1 MKDKAMK
8 IHAKAPNRIDLS
20 GGTLDIYPLY
30 VFLDGGYTLNAA
42 IDLYSEVTL
51 TPREDQRFVFH
62 SQDLDLNLELSREE
76 LRAGVPQGDFFQ
88 LLVEIVR
95 FYEPATGLTIS
106 TCNQAPKG
114 SGLGAS
120 SALLIALSG
129 ALNQYNRTYMD
140 GESLIQFGADLE
152 ARSLGIPTG
161 KQDYYAALYGGLS
174 AIHFSIQ
181 GIEHQTLD
189 LDGSFIEKLNQ
200 SLLVSF
206 TGQSHFSGTN
216 NWSMLKSYVENQG
229 NTREHLHAIRQT
241 SEHMLS
247 ALFAEDLEH
256 LIELINEEWHNRKAL
271 AEGVST
277 PQIENM
283 MAAAREQG
291 AWASKIC
298 GAGGGGCMLTLCP
311 AELKTKVAQ
320 ALTDTGAQVMHQ
332 KIAPLGLQVNVL
344 SE

>member
-1 MKDKAMK
+1 MK

-30 VFLDGGYTLNAA
+30 IFLDGGTTLNAA
-42 IDLYSEVTL
+42 IDVYSEVVL
-51 TPREDQRFVFH
+51 TPRTDEQFH
-62 SQDLDLNLELSREE
+62 FNSKDLELKRVFSREQ
-76 LRAGVPQGDFFQ
+76 LQAGLPPGDFFQ

-95 FYEPATGLTIS
+95 FYEPATGLNIS
-106 TCNQAPKG
+106 TRNQAPKG

-129 ALNQYNRTYMD
+129 ALNQFNRTYLD

-161 KQDYYAALYGGLS
+161 KQDYYAALYGGFS
-174 AIHFSIQ
+174 AIHFGLESIH
-181 GIEHQTLD
+181 HQSL
-189 LDGSFIEKLNQ
+189 LLSSQFQARFNQ
-200 SLLVSF
+200 SLVVSF

-216 NWSMLKSYVENQG
+216 NWNMLKAYIEDQG
-229 NTREHLHAIRQT
+229 QAREHLLAIRKT
-241 SEHMLS
+241 SEKMLH
-247 ALFAEDLEH
+247 ALQAEDFEAMVQ
-256 LIELINEEWHNRKAL
+256 LIQEEWNNRKSL

-277 PQIENM
+277 PQIDAM
-283 MAAAREQG
+283 IAAAQAQG

-311 AELKTKVAQ
+311 AAVKAEVEQ
-320 ALTDTGAQVMHQ
+320 ALEATGATIMRQQVTS
-332 KIAPLGLQVNVL
+332 LGLQVNVL
-344 SE
+344 ED